1 MRSEARRE
9 WRDVAGHR
17 AGTACADGRGQ
28 GRCLRRALGS
38 SRASLGHVSDC
49 ADLRPCPLNPGGV
62 SHWPGGSASGSGRGF
77 HATPNERPR
86 PHHSVRIL
94 LTFWPTGQPR
104 QRRSACSPPA
114 LKRVQGAGQLTVA
127 AGTSSPAPAAGT
139 GPLHRAAV
147 GAAVTAARL
156 FPGRSPIEPSPPARD
171 FPGRFGEIL
180 WTPAT
185 GGVSVDAR
193 GQLWWYKNR
202 RHLTQVP
209 DVTGRGAGPWI

>member
-127 AGTSSPAPAAGT
+127 AGTSSPAPAASPSPAAGT
-139 GPLHRAAV
+139 GPQHRAAAQ
-147 GAAVTAARL
+147 GRRRRCRDRGQAVPR
-156 FPGRSPIEPSPPARD
+156 PEPHRAV
-171 FPGRFGEIL
+171 
-180 WTPAT
+180 AT
-185 GGVSVDAR
+185 GTRLSRAI
-193 GQLWWYKNR
+193 W
-202 RHLTQVP
+202 
-209 DVTGRGAGPWI
+209 